1 MNAGSPSM
9 CVHPAWALIRAER
22 ASQLP
27 IHPSVAS
34 VEGSFLVLRT
44 LLAVE
49 STAGGSCPCCPSG
62 YTSGTSEIP
71 ATTGRHGS
79 CDFVLLSTPGQ
90 LEISFSPPSSLEFA
104 YHQGSDSQ
112 SNSFSLSIFFISW
125 FLVIIGS
132 IPLATLPSFALHTVE
147 GIPFAHTSHSFDDS
161 GPRTLSTIVSPD
173 SRWNLHFFI
182 QMSCSCWLSILSTIS
197 RPFQPSDAL
206 AST

>member
-1 MNAGSPSM
+1 MRIGNRILSTGQPYTLIQFGILYNHLLSVGLTQSFKRLQEQEFPMNAGSPSM

-49 STAGGSCPCCPSG
+49 STAGGSSPCCPSG

-90 LEISFSPPSSLEFA
+90 LEISFSPPPISSLHIIKA
-104 YHQGSDSQ
+104 
-112 SNSFSLSIFFISW
+112 
-125 FLVIIGS
+125 VI
-132 IPLATLPSFALHTVE
+132 V
-147 GIPFAHTSHSFDDS
+147 
-161 GPRTLSTIVSPD
+161 
-173 SRWNLHFFI
+173 
-182 QMSCSCWLSILSTIS
+182 
-197 RPFQPSDAL
+197 RPIH
-206 AST
+206 